1 LFSSWICY
9 HLKKSSIFN
18 IHIFSHHGYV
28 IFMEAPA
35 APQEGL
41 LNQWRSDIEASGV
54 VVSSRWGWVKTL

>member
-1 LFSSWICY
+1 MDLLSFK
-9 HLKKSSIFN
+9 KKSSIFN

-41 LNQWRSDIEASGV
+41 LNQWRSDIEASRV

>member
-1 LFSSWICY
+1 
-9 HLKKSSIFN
+9 
-18 IHIFSHHGYV
+18 
-28 IFMEAPA
+28 MEAPA